1 MELISVEKRHQQV
14 LWNILHVSLWDP
26 PPAGLRPREVL
37 DLPAVAIYAADWGQP
52 TDIGVL
58 AADGEIIMGGCWSRL
73 LKTGLGYVND
83 ETPQLGIAL
92 FPDYQR
98 KGLGTV
104 LMMHQLDS
112 LRGKFPA
119 VALTVHPQNQARIL
133 YEKCGFVL
141 QREVARG
148 YLLMLAKL

>member
-1 MELISVEKRHQQV
+1 MELISLETRHQEV
-14 LWNILHVSLWDP
+14 LWDILHVSLWDP

-37 DLPAVAIYAADWGQP
+37 DIPGVAIYAAEWGKP
-52 TDIGVL
+52 TDVGVL
-58 AADGEIIMGGCWSRL
+58 AVDGDTVMGACWSRL
-73 LKTGLGYVND
+73 LTTGLAHVND

-92 FPDYQR
+92 FPAYQR
-98 KGLGTV
+98 KGLGTA

-112 LRGKFPA
+112 LRGRFPA
-119 VALTVHPQNQARIL
+119 VALTVHPQNQARLL
-133 YEKCGFVL
+133 YEKCGFAV

>member
-1 MELISVEKRHQQV
+1 MELIAIEKRHQQV
-14 LWNILHVSLWDP
+14 LWDILHVSLWDP

-37 DLPAVAIYAADWGQP
+37 DLPGVAIYAADWGKAG
-52 TDIGVL
+52 DVGVL
-58 AADGEIIMGGCWSRL
+58 AVDGDTVMGACWSRL
-73 LKTGLGYVND
+73 LTTGLGYVAED
-83 ETPQLGIAL
+83 VPQLGIAL

-98 KGLGTV
+98 KGLGTA
-104 LMMHQLDS
+104 LMMRQLDT

-148 YLLMLAKL
+148 YLLMLARL